1 MPGFVPDEEEEEE
14 LSGLDVAVAVEL
26 ELELDAMEV
35 IVEDVSDACVV
46 EDTRVVE
53 DVLAAVGVAEV
64 C

>member
-1 MPGFVPDEEEEEE
+1 MPGFVPDEEEEE

-26 ELELDAMEV
+26 ELDAMEV
-35 IVEDVSDACVV
+35 IVEDVSGACVV